1 MSTEPEDDE
10 ERPGVGQTFKTVT
23 VRELGSGMEN
33 PLEKQIGM
41 L

>member
-1 MSTEPEDDE
+1 MSTEPEDGE
-10 ERPGVGQTFKTVT
+10 ERPGVGETFKTVT

-33 PLEKQIGM
+33 PLKEQIGI